1 MYKKY
6 KRLVH
11 ISPDV
16 LAKFSDVN
24 LSLKRKKFGLI
35 CFPRICLAGL
45 IYCDEEPLWLLNVIE
60 DYCYFL
66 GLHIE
71 NTSWKVLAY
80 GIYARVVDVS
90 EIERVSAANK

>member
-16 LAKFSDVN
+16 LAKFCE
-24 LSLKRKKFGLI
+24 LKKKLVTETQKI
-35 CFPRICLAGL
+35 RPRICLAGL
-45 IYCDEEPLWLLNVIE
+45 IYCNEEPLWLLNVIE
-60 DYCYFL
+60 DYCYFW
-66 GLHIE
+66 GVHIE

-90 EIERVSAANK
+90 EIERVSAANE